1 MIITQD
7 INLNDFEFWGPASEN
22 VIALSAD
29 QLDELTDLLADDY
42 PDGLTATQLNDIFAY
57 SFDNILAMLDLEYFQ
72 DELVT
77 SSGIEEMSSEELCDE
92 FASEYEDELW
102 SRCNIDFDADD
113 FDTYPDLE
121 TYMVDEPDK
130 VADMIFDILKNSA
143 DVLIEDEG
151 DGYFR
156 LYRGNT

>member
-7 INLNDFEFWGPASEN
+7 INLNDFEFWGPASSN
-22 VIALSAD
+22 VTALTAD
-29 QLDELTDLLADDY
+29 QLDELTDLMADEY

-57 SFDNILAMLDLEYFQ
+57 SFEDILAMLDLEYFQ

-77 SSGIEEMSSEELCDE
+77 SSDIEELSSEELCDE

-102 SRCNIDFDADD
+102 SRCNVDFDADD

-130 VADMIFDILKNSA
+130 VADMIFDILKNSS

-156 LYRGNT
+156 LYR

>member
-7 INLNDFEFWGPASEN
+7 INLNDFEFWGPASNN
-22 VIALSAD
+22 VEALTAD
-29 QLDELTDLLADDY
+29 QLDELTDLMADEY

-57 SFDNILAMLDLEYFQ
+57 SFEDILAMLDLEYFQ

-77 SSGIEEMSSEELCDE
+77 SSDIEELSSEELCDE

-102 SRCNIDFDADD
+102 SRCNADFDADD

-130 VADMIFDILKNSA
+130 VADMIFDILKNSS

-156 LYRGNT
+156 LYR

>member
-7 INLNDFEFWGPASEN
+7 INLNDFEFWGPASNN
-22 VIALSAD
+22 VEALTAD
-29 QLDELTDLLADDY
+29 QLDELTDLMADEY

-57 SFDNILAMLDLEYFQ
+57 SFEDILAMLDLEYFQ

-77 SSGIEEMSSEELCDE
+77 SSDIEELSSEELCDE

-102 SRCNIDFDADD
+102 SRCNVDFDADD

-130 VADMIFDILKNSA
+130 VADMIFDILKNSS

-156 LYRGNT
+156 LYR

>member
-7 INLNDFEFWGPASEN
+7 INLNDFEFWGPASNN
-22 VIALSAD
+22 VEALTAD
-29 QLDELTDLLADDY
+29 QLDELTDLMADEY
-42 PDGLTATQLNDIFAY
+42 PEGLTATQLNDIFAY
-57 SFDNILAMLDLEYFQ
+57 SFEDILAMLDLEYFQ

-77 SSGIEEMSSEELCDE
+77 SSDIEELSSEELCDE

-102 SRCNIDFDADD
+102 SRCNVDFDADD

-130 VADMIFDILKNSA
+130 VADMIFDILKNSS

-156 LYRGNT
+156 LYR

>member
-7 INLNDFEFWGPASEN
+7 INLNDFEFWGPASNN
-22 VIALSAD
+22 VEALTAD
-29 QLDELTDLLADDY
+29 QLDELTDLMADEY
-42 PDGLTATQLNDIFAY
+42 PEGLTATQLNDIFAY
-57 SFDNILAMLDLEYFQ
+57 SFEDILAMLDLEYFQ

-77 SSGIEEMSSEELCDE
+77 SSDIEELSSEELCDE

-102 SRCNIDFDADD
+102 SRCNADFDADD

-130 VADMIFDILKNSA
+130 VADMIFDILKNSS

-156 LYRGNT
+156 LYR

>member
-7 INLNDFEFWGPASEN
+7 INLNDFEFWGPASNN
-22 VIALSAD
+22 VEALTAD
-29 QLDELTDLLADDY
+29 QLDELTDLMADEY
-42 PDGLTATQLNDIFAY
+42 PEGLTATQLNDIFAY
-57 SFDNILAMLDLEYFQ
+57 SFEDILAMLDLEYFQ

-77 SSGIEEMSSEELCDE
+77 SSDIEELSSEELCDE

-102 SRCNIDFDADD
+102 SRCNADFDADD

-130 VADMIFDILKNSA
+130 VADMIFDILKNSS

-151 DGYFR
+151 GGYFR
-156 LYRGNT
+156 LYR

>member
-1 MIITQD
+1 
-7 INLNDFEFWGPASEN
+7 
-22 VIALSAD
+22 
-29 QLDELTDLLADDY
+29 
-42 PDGLTATQLNDIFAY
+42 
-57 SFDNILAMLDLEYFQ
+57 MLDLEYFQ

-77 SSGIEEMSSEELCDE
+77 SSDIEDLSSEELCDE
-92 FASEYEDELW
+92 FASEYEEELW
-102 SRCNIDFDADD
+102 SRCNVDFDADD

-130 VADMIFDILKNSA
+130 VADMIFDILKNSS

-156 LYRGNT
+156 LYR

>member
-7 INLNDFEFWGPASEN
+7 INLNDFEFWGPAGEN
-22 VIALSAD
+22 VTALTAD
-29 QLDELTDLLADDY
+29 QLDELTDLLTDEY
-42 PDGLTATQLNDIFAY
+42 PDGLTVTQLNDIFAY
-57 SFDNILAMLDLEYFQ
+57 SFDSILAMLDLEYFQ

-77 SSGIEEMSSEELCDE
+77 SSDIEELSSEELCDE

-102 SRCNIDFDADD
+102 SRCSEDFDADD

-130 VADMIFDILKNSA
+130 VADMIFDILKNSS

-151 DGYFR
+151 NGYFR
-156 LYRGNT
+156 LYR

>member
-7 INLNDFEFWGPASEN
+7 INLNDFEFWGPAGEN
-22 VIALSAD
+22 VTALTAD
-29 QLDELTDLLADDY
+29 QLDELTDLLTEDY

-57 SFDNILAMLDLEYFQ
+57 SFDSILAMLDLEYFQ

-77 SSGIEEMSSEELCDE
+77 SSDIEELSSEELCDE
-92 FASEYEDELW
+92 FASEYEEELW
-102 SRCNIDFDADD
+102 SRCNVDFDADD

-130 VADMIFDILKNSA
+130 VADMIFDILKNSS

-156 LYRGNT
+156 LYR